1 MGSSSLYSSN
11 SLSSLSNTT
20 SSLETLGVWSII
32 ALVIAIVGGIAL
44 YFTFLSKKNDG
55 KWSGFLGWLYNTL
68 TFKNMIVEA
77 IIKILY
83 LVVAIF
89 ITLYSLGLIAVNI
102 ISALMLLIVGNILLR
117 VCYEFMLLA
126 IITCRNTSDI
136 NSKLNKIV
144 SDKKEDKQPV
154 QEQPSNTQE

>member
-11 SLSSLSNTT
+11 GLSSLSNTT

-32 ALVIAIVGGIAL
+32 ALVIAVVGGISL

>member
-32 ALVIAIVGGIAL
+32 ALVIAVVGGIAL

>member
-11 SLSSLSNTT
+11 GLSSLSNTT

-32 ALVIAIVGGIAL
+32 ALVIAVVGGIAL

-55 KWSGFLGWLYNTL
+55 KCSGFLGWLYNTL

>member
-1 MGSSSLYSSN
+1 MGTSSLYSSN
-11 SLSSLSNTT
+11 SLSSLTKAS

-32 ALVIAIVGGIAL
+32 ALVIAVAGGIAL

-55 KWSGFLGWLYNTL
+55 KWTGFLGWLYNTL
-68 TFKNMIVEA
+68 TFKNMIVET
-77 IIKILY
+77 ILKILY
-83 LVVAIF
+83 LVIAIF

-102 ISALMLLIVGNILLR
+102 ISALLLLIVGNILLR

-136 NSKLNKIV
+136 NSKLSKIV
-144 SDKKEDKQPV
+144 SDKKEDKQPE
-154 QEQPSNTQE
+154 QEQQVNSQE